1 MQITIIGLGGIPI
14 ITTLENQD
22 SGLAVGSIQAD
33 VKALSAFINN
43 NPPQAVLDAA
53 DMNSVIVAAI
63 NSGAPS

>member
-53 DMNSVIVAAI
+53 DANSVIVAAI